1 MSSIAPNIDL
11 KEAMFTGIV
20 EAIGT
25 VSGRTATGIE
35 VESALLEGVPLGASV
50 AINGT
55 CLTVVDEAAGR
66 ARFDIISETF
76 ERTNLGE
83 LGIGDSVN
91 LELAMP
97 ANGRFDGHIV
107 QGHIDG
113 TGEVVEVRRDHGGT
127 AIAISVEPSL
137 AGHIVEKGS
146 ITINGVSLTVTA
158 VDDTSFQVAL
168 IPHTLEVTTL
178 GQLEVGSRVNLETDI
193 LAKYMARLIAQ

>member
-1 MSSIAPNIDL
+1 
-11 KEAMFTGIV
+11 MFTGIV

-66 ARFDIISETF
+66 ACFDIISETF